1 MKKMFIKKVKKML
14 EDQRKEMLEKAAKAT
29 RIELDASG
37 DEVDS
42 IQAQILLRA
51 DAQLVAREKERFA
64 RIENAL
70 KRIAD
75 GEYGMCAQC
84 SEDISEARLL
94 INPTFHICVVC
105 AEKNERLKR
114 QHAH

>member
-14 EDQRKEMLEKAAKAT
+14 EDQRKEMLEKAANAT
-29 RIELDASG
+29 RIEIDIDG
-37 DEVDS
+37 DECDV
-42 IQAQILLRA
+42 IQGKQLALA
-51 DAQLVAREKERFA
+51 NAQLVAREKEKFA
-64 RIENAL
+64 RIESAL